1 MKFFSNFDFG
11 KQTNDSNEIRIHNHL
26 IRIIIIIIIITLFS
40 VEFHMTITI

>member
-26 IRIIIIIIIITLFS
+26 IRIIIIIVITLFS
-40 VEFHMTITI
+40 VEFHITIII

>member
-26 IRIIIIIIIITLFS
+26 IRIIIIIITLFS

>member
-26 IRIIIIIIIITLFS
+26 IRIIIIITLFS
-40 VEFHMTITI
+40 VEFHITITI